1 MLIKTIRGDLESRK
15 IKKISLVNVLSYEY
29 VNMIKDEILR
39 EFDYDI
45 KEEDIIITTPAIST
59 HTGEKAVGI
68 VIEAI

>member
-1 MLIKTIRGDLESRK
+1 M
-15 IKKISLVNVLSYEY
+15 SYEY

-39 EFDYDI
+39 EFDYNI

-59 HTGEKAVGI
+59 HAGEKAVGI